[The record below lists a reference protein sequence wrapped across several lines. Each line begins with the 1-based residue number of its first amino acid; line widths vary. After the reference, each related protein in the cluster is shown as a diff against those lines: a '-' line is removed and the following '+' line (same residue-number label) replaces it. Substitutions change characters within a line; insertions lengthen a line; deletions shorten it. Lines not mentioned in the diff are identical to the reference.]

1 MRRRGRTGSGLMSW
15 IISIIIAVVVSLFI
29 ISNIVSFTM
38 IMEVSMEPTLHENDR
53 VLVNRIGY
61 MIDKPSR
68 GDIVILNKVNNEN
81 GIVINM
87 INEAK
92 DIASNIRY
100 RFTGEIEKNNLI
112 KRVVAVEGDILDIED
127 GKLYI
132 NGIAEDNPNI
142 RGETHAPEL
151 ELPFEIPEGKVF
163 AMGDNRE
170 FSLDSRQL
178 GFIDIGQIKGKAV
191 FKILPFSDFGKI
203 E

>member
-61 MIDKPSR
+61 VIDKPSR

-191 FKILPFSDFGKI
+191 FRILPFSDFGKI

>member
-112 KRVVAVEGDILDIED
+112 KRVVAVEGDILYIED